1 MDILFCIRR
10 LIFREYEED
19 SGVWLHIVRYQ
30 KPFLANSTPS
40 YIQLFLVKSIKKTL
54 EMEGIKFTKNQNG
67 IKNNH
72 SRTNFDL
79 FLLEEPY
86 LAMVRIFTMKTVKMI
101 VVA

>member
-1 MDILFCIRR
+1 MEILFCIRR

-40 YIQLFLVKSIKKTL
+40 YIQLFLVKSIKKHS
-54 EMEGIKFTKNQNG
+54 KWKASNSQKTKR

-86 LAMVRIFTMKTVKMI
+86 LAMVRNFTMKNVEMI